1 MNKLKEFVAY
11 TFILLILANILLAS
25 MFVIGRLRARSFRR
39 LGAGDETSTLI
50 GLDHD

>member
-25 MFVIGRLRARSFRR
+25 MFVTQKLMM
-39 LGAGDETSTLI
+39 
-50 GLDHD
+50 GLLY